1 MVVPSSARSTI
12 WIARLAR
19 LWATNGHVRQPLSLP
34 ILGVVDRS
42 QRQAP
47 PDSYD
52 SGLAKEKDVM
62 NKLGMFLCAASMG
75 MAIAMSPATA
85 QQSGQG
91 GMMGQGGPGQ
101 GKGAMQGGM
110 KGQGKANCPKSMM
123 GKGMMQGG
131 MMHSRPMMEGRLA
144 YIKAD
149 LEITDAQTDAWNAY
163 AEAIRARHASMEGMH
178 ADMMKAKESGNAV
191 ERMDARI
198 KATEAKLESLKA
210 LKPATEGLYAVLTD
224 AQKERADKLLGGGC
238 GMM

>member
-1 MVVPSSARSTI
+1 
-12 WIARLAR
+12 
-19 LWATNGHVRQPLSLP
+19 
-34 ILGVVDRS
+34 
-42 QRQAP
+42 
-47 PDSYD
+47 
-52 SGLAKEKDVM
+52 M

-75 MAIAMSPATA
+75 MAVAMSPTMA
-85 QQSGQG
+85 QQGGQG

-101 GKGAMQGGM
+101 GKGMMQGGM
-110 KGQGKANCPKSMM
+110 KGQGKANCPKMGGMMGHGMM

-131 MMHSRPMMEGRLA
+131 MKGQGMMHSRPMMEGHLA

-163 AEAIRARHASMEGMH
+163 ADAIRARHVAMEGMH

-224 AQKERADKLLGGGC
+224 AQKEKADKLLGGGC